1 MTDAPA
7 RWSRANPLAA
17 ALVWALSSTA
27 AWANPVILADGD
39 LTRAKIGLGA
49 IFLAETALA
58 GTLLARRGLRFRRVL
73 APVLASN
80 LATFAVFAQALVVY
94 DRYDLRFAD
103 RVLPAEVAIVLLE
116 AVVFWGLSRWPAMS
130 KANAPPLGWR
140 PALVIS
146 VLCNLGSL
154 VAGFVWHG
162 IVGLTAAI

>member
-1 MTDAPA
+1 
-7 RWSRANPLAA
+7 
-17 ALVWALSSTA
+17 
-27 AWANPVILADGD
+27 VILADGD

-49 IFLAETALA
+49 IFVAETVLA
-58 GTLLARRGLRFRRVL
+58 AILLARRGLRFRRIV

-103 RVLPAEVAIVLLE
+103 RVLPAELAIVLLE
-116 AVVFWGLSRWPAMS
+116 AVVFWALSRWPAMR
-130 KANAPPLGWR
+130 KADAPPLGWR

-146 VLCNLGSL
+146 ALCNLASL
-154 VAGFVWHG
+154 AAGFFWHG